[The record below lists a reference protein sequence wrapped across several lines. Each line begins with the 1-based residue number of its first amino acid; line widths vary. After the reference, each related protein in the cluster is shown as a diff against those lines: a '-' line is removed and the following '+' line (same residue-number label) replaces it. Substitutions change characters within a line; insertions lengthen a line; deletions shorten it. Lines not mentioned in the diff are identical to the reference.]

1 VERQGASHQITQTRP
16 GSGNSTDLAKQTRLL
31 KSAVTRTRNK
41 VDTLESAYGAR
52 DVPQSS
58 PHYGPIAAAR
68 EASQSARQ
76 AWAEHMR
83 NTGQA

>member
-1 VERQGASHQITQTRP
+1 MENGGAKHRIDQTRP
-16 GSGNSTDLAKQTRLL
+16 GSGGSTDLDKQTRLL

-41 VDTLESAYGAR
+41 VDALEGEYGAH

-58 PHYGPIAAAR
+58 PYYPKISAAR
-68 EASQSARQ
+68 DAHQSARQ

-83 NTGQA
+83 NT